1 MGLSRGV
8 DGLITDKPDLA
19 RAVIER
25 RAAMS
30 NSERFLVAQLIRSRR
45 EHGSARSGNG
55 ISYGT

>member
-1 MGLSRGV
+1 LSRGV

-30 NSERFLVAQLIRSRR
+30 NAERFLVAQLIRLGASTEALEAETALRP
-45 EHGSARSGNG
+45 
-55 ISYGT
+55 

>member
-1 MGLSRGV
+1 MLVGLSRGV

-30 NSERFLVAQLIRSRR
+30 NSERFLVAQLIRFGASTEALEAETALRP
-45 EHGSARSGNG
+45 
-55 ISYGT
+55 